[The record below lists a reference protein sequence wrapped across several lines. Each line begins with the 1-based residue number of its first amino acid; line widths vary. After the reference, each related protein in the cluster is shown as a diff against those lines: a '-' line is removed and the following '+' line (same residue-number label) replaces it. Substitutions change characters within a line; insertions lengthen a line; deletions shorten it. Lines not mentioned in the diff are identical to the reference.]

1 VLLDERPVDGDEGEL
16 GRDEERV
23 ADCQQYEREQG

>member
-1 VLLDERPVDGDEGEL
+1 LLLDERPVDGDECEL

-23 ADCQQYEREQG
+23 ADREQCEREQC